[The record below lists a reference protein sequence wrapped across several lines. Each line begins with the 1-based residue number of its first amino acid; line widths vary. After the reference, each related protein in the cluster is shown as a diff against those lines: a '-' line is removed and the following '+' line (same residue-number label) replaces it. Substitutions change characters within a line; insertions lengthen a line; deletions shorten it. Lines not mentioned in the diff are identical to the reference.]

1 MQVLRRPFELAA
13 VTGEVTVQGRKR
25 CSGPA
30 PTRDDNHCL
39 PAIELTEFVFVGV
52 G

>member
-30 PTRDDNHCL
+30 PMRDDNPCL
-39 PAIELTEFVFVGV
+39 PPIEMTQVVLADVG
-52 G
+52 